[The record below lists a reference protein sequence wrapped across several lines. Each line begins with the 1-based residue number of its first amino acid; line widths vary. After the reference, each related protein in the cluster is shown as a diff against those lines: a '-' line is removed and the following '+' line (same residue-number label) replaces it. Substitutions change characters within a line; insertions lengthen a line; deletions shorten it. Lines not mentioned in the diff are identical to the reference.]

1 MQEHQFLP
9 NFGIDVFALLYV
21 FLFPLSLSVSL
32 PSPGHIFWYR
42 CYTQQRE
49 VQKDKG
55 EMAPMCEADLL
66 RYMVGGAEQTEAD
79 FSRDLG
85 SSPAACSEG
94 PAINT
99 PFPGKARCA
108 CYVFGLF

>member
-21 FLFPLSLSVSL
+21 FLFPLSLTSSGL
-32 PSPGHIFWYR
+32 IFCYR

-55 EMAPMCEADLL
+55 EMASISE
-66 RYMVGGAEQTEAD
+66 TD
-79 FSRDLG
+79 F
-85 SSPAACSEG
+85 
-94 PAINT
+94 
-99 PFPGKARCA
+99 
-108 CYVFGLF
+108 